1 MARPLVLDDNDAK
14 TGMTSSA
21 SLRRPRALLLDFGGV
36 IVETAKVPGWEAALA
51 ARVAE
56 MLGQAGAPALRP
68 ARIEAD
74 IAAGALADKHWK
86 NAMSRLFAPRELGQE
101 EFWSDFVA
109 ADWPVAARV
118 AVTRRAREL
127 CEAMGHL
134 RSRRALRPGLIR
146 LLDACDRESVPVGI
160 VSNAL
165 AGQVHLDF
173 LVEHE
178 LRQRFAVEIHSDA
191 VRIRKPNPE
200 MIRLATHAL
209 GIEPAEAWYVGDNF
223 DRDVLCGR
231 RAGAGGVILME
242 AGGTY
247 DKPYALDGLAPDAV
261 VADPIGLLAL
271 FETACAGAPHDA
283 A

>member
-1 MARPLVLDDNDAK
+1 
-14 TGMTSSA
+14 MTSPA

-36 IVETAKVPGWEAALA
+36 IVETAKVPGWENTLA
-51 ARVAE
+51 GRVAAVLAE
-56 MLGQAGAPALRP
+56 AGAPSLRP
-68 ARIEAD
+68 ERIAAD

-109 ADWPVAARV
+109 ADWPVAARA

-134 RSRRALRPGLIR
+134 RSKRTLRRGLIR
-146 LLDACDRESVPVGI
+146 LLDACDRKKVPIGI

-173 LVEHE
+173 LEEHG
-178 LRQRFAVEIHSDA
+178 LRRRFAVEIHSDA

-200 MIRLATHAL
+200 MIWLATRAL
-209 GIEPAEAWYVGDNF
+209 GIEPNEVWYVGDNF

-231 RAGAGGVILME
+231 RAGVGGIILME
-242 AGGTY
+242 ASSTY
-247 DKPYALDGLAPDAV
+247 DKPYALADIAPDAV
-261 VADPIGLLAL
+261 VDDPAGLLSL
-271 FETACAGAPHDA
+271 FETACAGAAHDA

>member
-1 MARPLVLDDNDAK
+1 
-14 TGMTSSA
+14 MTA
-21 SLRRPRALLLDFGGV
+21 PATLRRPRALLLDFGGV
-36 IVETAKVPGWEAALA
+36 IVETAKVPGWETALA

-56 MLGQAGAPALRP
+56 VLAEAGAPALRP
-68 ARIEAD
+68 ARIVAD
-74 IAAGALADKHWK
+74 IAAGSLADKHWK
-86 NAMSRLFAPRELGQE
+86 NAMSRLFSPRELDQE

-109 ADWPVAARV
+109 ADWPIAARV

-134 RSRRALRPGLIR
+134 RSKRTLRRGLIQ
-146 LLDACDRESVPVGI
+146 LLDACDRETIPVGI

-173 LVEHE
+173 LTENG

-200 MIRLATHAL
+200 MIWLATRAL

-231 RAGAGGVILME
+231 RAGVGGVILME

-247 DKPYALDGLAPDAV
+247 DKPYALEGLTPDAV
-261 VADPIGLLAL
+261 VADPAGLLTL
-271 FETACAGAPHDA
+271 FESACAGVADDA